1 VLAYRMTAPGSAEL
15 VEVPTPDPGPGQVR
29 LDVLAAGVCHSDLAV
44 LHGGAAAR
52 WSLPFTLGHE
62 TCGRVAALGDGV
74 TDLSVGA
81 QVVVHAPFG
90 CGVCPRCVTG
100 RTNYCDR
107 RASLAAAGLGLGLDG
122 GMAEAMVVDRARV
135 VSAAGLDP
143 VAASTL
149 TDAGLTSFHA
159 VHGSREVL
167 AEPDALAVVIGV
179 GGLGHLAI
187 GVLREFG
194 TTVVAV
200 DTREEALVLARE
212 CGADVAVLPVD
223 APAAVPAPG
232 ASVVFDFAGAPSSLD
247 LAVSLL
253 RTAGELVVVGSG
265 GGSLTVSKPGV
276 LPQGAV
282 VRVPFWGS
290 RPELEAVVGVARG
303 GALTPRTTTFALTDA
318 DRALA
323 QLHEGRLLGRAVLVP
338 ARSQRAAQPPST

>member
-15 VEVPTPDPGPGQVR
+15 VEVPLPEPGPGQVR

-52 WSLPFTLGHE
+52 WELPFTLGHE
-62 TCGRVAALGDGV
+62 TCGRVAALGEGV
-74 TDLSVGA
+74 DDLAVGE

-90 CGVCPRCVTG
+90 CGHCPRCAAG
-100 RTNYCDR
+100 RTNYCDL
-107 RASLAAAGLGLGLDG
+107 RATLPAAGLGLGLDG
-122 GMAEAMVVDRARV
+122 GMAEAMVLDRARV
-135 VSAAGLDP
+135 VPADGLDP
-143 VAASTL
+143 VVAATL

-159 VHGSREVL
+159 IQGAREAL

-187 GVLREFG
+187 GLLRALG
-194 TTVVAV
+194 SPTVVAV
-200 DTREEALVLARE
+200 DTRAEALGLARE
-212 CGADVAVLPVD
+212 CGADVAVLPAD
-223 APAAVPAPG
+223 APG
-232 ASVVFDFAGAPSSLD
+232 AVPSRGADVVFDFAGAQSSVD

-265 GGSLTVSKPGV
+265 GGALTVSKPGV
-276 LPQGAV
+276 LPSGAE

-303 GALTPRTTTFALTDA
+303 GALTPRTTIYPLTDA
-318 DRALA
+318 DRAFA
-323 QLHEGRLLGRAVLVP
+323 QLREGRLLGRAVLVP
-338 ARSQRAAQPPST
+338 TGS